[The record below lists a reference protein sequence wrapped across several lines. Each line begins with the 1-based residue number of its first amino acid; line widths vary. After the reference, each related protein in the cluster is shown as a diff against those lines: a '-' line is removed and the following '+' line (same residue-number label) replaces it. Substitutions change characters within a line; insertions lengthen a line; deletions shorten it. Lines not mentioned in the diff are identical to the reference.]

1 MNDKTLELK
10 TVQDKIHSIMNEMMT
25 SFKEEQQTRTI
36 IMNLTNVSKE
46 LNSMINISIVGN
58 LGEKSE

>member
-1 MNDKTLELK
+1 MNDKTVELK
-10 TVQDKIHSIMNEMMT
+10 TVQDKIHSIMNEMIT
-25 SFKEEQQTRTI
+25 SFKDEQQTRTI